1 MAQARTLVAATLP
14 SQGLALKTLIVLGGS
29 ALIGLGAQV
38 AVPMW
43 PVPMTLQTLAVV
55 LVGLTAG
62 SRLGAAAVMTY
73 LAQGAAG
80 LPVFAGGA
88 AGAAFLVGPTAGFLW
103 GFVALAFAAGW
114 LVERGV
120 ARGFWRTLGA
130 TLVISAALYVPG
142 VLWLQAVTPLT
153 VSGAAQVGALPFL
166 AGDAVKAVLAALA
179 VSGGWAALRAR
190 RD

>member
-130 TLVISAALYVPG
+130 TLAISAALYVPG